1 MGRIALS
8 LDEPSDSPAT
18 RWQESFPGYIHVEH
32 MKQTHTRITCGMPAR
47 AVIVSIL
54 VLATFAGCWPYDPNE
69 VGYNLN
75 ENKSAAHPAEYW
87 GQWPDHDYFPSPDNW
102 RFPFY
107 TLFVDRFVNGDP
119 ANDNANGTSFERDI
133 NSNQMRHGGDVLGL
147 VDSLDYISGM
157 GIKGIYIAGTILINE
172 PWGADGY
179 SPLDTTLLD
188 RHFGDIEMWRY
199 AVTEIH
205 KRGMYIVMDSTLATL
220 GDLLGFEGY
229 LNTTTPFERAEHK
242 VVWKSKRRYLD
253 FHPGNSYNET
263 CDYPRFWDESGYQL
277 EPSETGLRGCYD
289 SEFDQYGDVEA
300 FGVYPDWQRQLAK
313 FASVQDRLREW
324 LPSVREKL
332 IRHSCLIITQLD
344 IDGIRYD
351 KATQAT
357 IDALGDIS
365 SAYRACARKVGKT
378 NFFLP
383 GEITGGNTFGAIY
396 IGRGRQT
403 DMRPSSLK
411 DAVRLTYDNDTY
423 FIRKKGKSALD
434 AGAFHYSI
442 YRSLTRFLGMDGNL
456 EAGFDTSLN
465 WVEAWNEMLLTN
477 DFINT
482 NTGELDPRHMFGA
495 TNQDVFR
502 WPSLQQ
508 GTQRSLMALYIITLH
523 LPGIPLVLWG
533 EEQAFYIL
541 DSSAQNYIF
550 GRQPMS
556 SSIAWQTHGCY
567 SLGSS
572 QYYQWPL
579 GPAIDGCHD
588 DAVSYDHRDPSHP
601 VRNILKAMFQMREN
615 YPTLNDGFYLQQLS
629 NLTRTIIFP
638 GSNGVATEI
647 GMWSVF
653 RGRLDGVQDLEGENL
668 PVWLVYQNDNQTV
681 EYHFD
686 CENKAKALISVFG
699 SGATV
704 KNLFYPYDEHTL
716 QPGPVKLGIEG
727 STALNGCL
735 ETLRMDPWDFRAYV
749 PKAKFIRPKPMI
761 TKFFPGHDARLESKV
776 DADLYETV
784 LLEVHFSDDMDCS
797 SVTQS
802 LSLNSTTHS
811 NKIPLVDSASVQC
824 TSFEPERTKFPG
836 EIPGTWKWSANLT
849 RVYNGIHQLQFDNP
863 RAKDGKQSTDN
874 VDRFLFRIGQ
884 ANNPMVFT
892 RAANYSRTL
901 LHRNEKGHLYVAHH
915 AAGADSYRYSTNW
928 GSTWSDWLPYKGG
941 NDTLNKQGWS
951 GTKKQQWIGEHV
963 IVEYWNRMVGSS
975 SHMQHGDV
983 DWESDHPR
991 RFPHLFW
998 NGPYNQYG
1006 YDAGVRNQMQFND
1019 NGQWA
1024 IRFMTEWPALAQV
1037 NVWGMNADGNP
1048 DKTYV
1053 FGDSDGN
1060 SVLDRLPP
1068 SSLKNALVNITEH
1081 PPSPYLSWEFLLDD
1095 GTLYFELVPRGSMYQ
1110 QMALFFLLL
1119 ILPLATAGGSLY
1131 AFKCYFCRITFNNKG
1146 SVGGG
1151 QGLLLLPG
1159 SNDYESSGLLRTL
1172 ADKCNLFPRSKEL
1185 GFSANTRR
1193 TVLIATMEYDIMDWE
1208 IKIKIGGL
1216 GVMAQLMGHR
1226 LGHVNLVWVV
1236 PCVEDVSYPIDQKA
1250 QPMIVK
1256 SLGKDCIVGVQ
1267 YHIMKNI
1274 TYILLDAPIFRKQK
1288 KNDPYPPRMDDLESA
1303 IYYSI
1308 WNQCIAQIMRRF
1320 QIDIYHINDYHG
1332 ALAPLYI
1339 LPKTVPV
1346 CLSLHNAEFQGRWQ
1360 IRSDDDM
1367 TELCSVFNISED
1379 ITRRYIQFGE
1389 VFNLLHAAAS
1399 YLRIHQGGFGI
1410 VGVSEKYAERSY
1422 KRYPIFWGLKA
1433 VGKLPNPDPQDDNE
1447 VVELDPRFES
1457 IKAQLK
1463 RESQKWAGLDQDP
1476 NAHLF
1481 VFVGRWSDQ
1490 KGIDLIADV
1499 FPHLLETRQDVQ
1511 LICMGPIIDFYGRFA
1526 ALKLHK
1532 LMEMYPT
1539 RVYSR
1544 PKFTVFPNCVREG
1557 ADFVLIPSRD
1567 EPFGLVAVEFGRKGV
1582 IGIGAKVGG
1591 LGKMPGWWYSVES
1604 TATRHLLHQF
1614 ERAINQALRARPE
1627 VHAKIRARSITQRFP
1642 VSQWVERLDMLHINA
1657 MRIHER
1663 YRNPTTP
1670 KAQNPKDQRRRTQ
1683 SDFQNTDHP
1692 EADLLNSLHP
1702 VFPPSDRLVGLRSGH
1717 TVSLEWLVGNRTDF
1731 CLQNVDPSF
1740 DDQNGKFTEEFM
1752 MKLEL
1757 LNGNNSMKSLCIE
1770 EFIVKSQRQWY
1781 KKLSNAFLGRAKD
1794 TIPLE
1799 KSTVEDLL
1807 TLPPALSEDLES
1819 GSIEDSKGGKSAT
1832 GLKRMML
1839 YRVGYWPVYSFFLAF
1854 GQIIAVNS
1862 YQIMLLTGEIGEAAK
1877 KLYAIASIYLLGSIL
1892 WWLMFRKFELA
1903 TTLSSP
1909 FAAYSFAFLVVG
1921 FAQIWYA
1928 KGRLLQNIAAGVY
1941 SFASASGSVF
1951 FALNFNDEAGSQVR
1965 DWVFRACIIQGTQ
1978 QIFVVAL
1985 WYWVSKLSKSMAE
1998 GMNQTERLGS
2008 WQIQ

>member
-1 MGRIALS
+1 
-8 LDEPSDSPAT
+8 
-18 RWQESFPGYIHVEH
+18 
-32 MKQTHTRITCGMPAR
+32 
-47 AVIVSIL
+47 
-54 VLATFAGCWPYDPNE
+54 
-69 VGYNLN
+69 
-75 ENKSAAHPAEYW
+75 
-87 GQWPDHDYFPSPDNW
+87 
-102 RFPFY
+102 
-107 TLFVDRFVNGDP
+107 
-119 ANDNANGTSFERDI
+119 
-133 NSNQMRHGGDVLGL
+133 
-147 VDSLDYISGM
+147 
-157 GIKGIYIAGTILINE
+157 
-172 PWGADGY
+172 
-179 SPLDTTLLD
+179 
-188 RHFGDIEMWRY
+188 
-199 AVTEIH
+199 
-205 KRGMYIVMDSTLATL
+205 
-220 GDLLGFEGY
+220 
-229 LNTTTPFERAEHK
+229 
-242 VVWKSKRRYLD
+242 
-253 FHPGNSYNET
+253 
-263 CDYPRFWDESGYQL
+263 
-277 EPSETGLRGCYD
+277 
-289 SEFDQYGDVEA
+289 
-300 FGVYPDWQRQLAK
+300 
-313 FASVQDRLREW
+313 
-324 LPSVREKL
+324 
-332 IRHSCLIITQLD
+332 
-344 IDGIRYD
+344 
-351 KATQAT
+351 
-357 IDALGDIS
+357 
-365 SAYRACARKVGKT
+365 
-378 NFFLP
+378 
-383 GEITGGNTFGAIY
+383 
-396 IGRGRQT
+396 
-403 DMRPSSLK
+403 
-411 DAVRLTYDNDTY
+411 
-423 FIRKKGKSALD
+423 
-434 AGAFHYSI
+434 
-442 YRSLTRFLGMDGNL
+442 
-456 EAGFDTSLN
+456 
-465 WVEAWNEMLLTN
+465 
-477 DFINT
+477 
-482 NTGELDPRHMFGA
+482 
-495 TNQDVFR
+495 
-502 WPSLQQ
+502 
-508 GTQRSLMALYIITLH
+508 
-523 LPGIPLVLWG
+523 
-533 EEQAFYIL
+533 
-541 DSSAQNYIF
+541 
-550 GRQPMS
+550 
-556 SSIAWQTHGCY
+556 
-567 SLGSS
+567 
-572 QYYQWPL
+572 
-579 GPAIDGCHD
+579 
-588 DAVSYDHRDPSHP
+588 
-601 VRNILKAMFQMREN
+601 
-615 YPTLNDGFYLQQLS
+615 
-629 NLTRTIIFP
+629 
-638 GSNGVATEI
+638 
-647 GMWSVF
+647 
-653 RGRLDGVQDLEGENL
+653 
-668 PVWLVYQNDNQTV
+668 
-681 EYHFD
+681 
-686 CENKAKALISVFG
+686 
-699 SGATV
+699 
-704 KNLFYPYDEHTL
+704 
-716 QPGPVKLGIEG
+716 
-727 STALNGCL
+727 
-735 ETLRMDPWDFRAYV
+735 
-749 PKAKFIRPKPMI
+749 
-761 TKFFPGHDARLESKV
+761 
-776 DADLYETV
+776 
-784 LLEVHFSDDMDCS
+784 
-797 SVTQS
+797 
-802 LSLNSTTHS
+802 
-811 NKIPLVDSASVQC
+811 
-824 TSFEPERTKFPG
+824 
-836 EIPGTWKWSANLT
+836 
-849 RVYNGIHQLQFDNP
+849 
-863 RAKDGKQSTDN
+863 
-874 VDRFLFRIGQ
+874 
-884 ANNPMVFT
+884 MVFT

-1463 RESQKWAGLDQDP
+1463 RESQKWLVLTRTPTPICLSLSEG
-1476 NAHLF
+1476 
-1481 VFVGRWSDQ
+1481 GRT
-1490 KGIDLIADV
+1490 KKEFDLIAGV
-1499 FPHLLETRQDVQ
+1499 LSPSFLEAPT
-1511 LICMGPIIDFYGRFA
+1511 GRA
-1526 ALKLHK
+1526 AYL
-1532 LMEMYPT
+1532 
-1539 RVYSR
+1539 
-1544 PKFTVFPNCVREG
+1544 
-1557 ADFVLIPSRD
+1557 D

-2008 WQIQ
+2008 WQIHGTRTNTEAMRSIVFPVACVLGAIGVIVYLGLPDCYRGRSGKIPSFYTSVFRRNIINFFLSPPYGRNWWCESRRPPDAIAWSIMFG